1 MRVEEITSSLKQRGA
16 IWQAAG
22 FAAVGTASVAALWV
36 YSDSD
41 HWIAGSYRLAATQ
54 INWAYFGII
63 ALSIEGVRIV
73 FEKATEIRRRYSQQ
87 ADAKAMQ
94 KGLVKGLVK
103 GREEGREEGEREAL
117 ARVRSEMQKHGIQLP
132 PEAEEAIYG
141 KNGHSR

>member
-16 IWQAAG
+16 VWQAAG

-54 INWAYFGII
+54 ANWAYFGII

-73 FEKATEIRRRYSQQ
+73 FEKATEIRRRYSEQ
-87 ADAKAMQ
+87 ADARAIE
-94 KGLVKGLVK
+94 KGKQQ
-103 GREEGREEGEREAL
+103 GERETL
-117 ARVRSEMQKHGIQLP
+117 ERVRSEMLKRGIKLTK
-132 PEAEEAIYG
+132 EDEDAIF
-141 KNGHSR
+141 KPNGHSR